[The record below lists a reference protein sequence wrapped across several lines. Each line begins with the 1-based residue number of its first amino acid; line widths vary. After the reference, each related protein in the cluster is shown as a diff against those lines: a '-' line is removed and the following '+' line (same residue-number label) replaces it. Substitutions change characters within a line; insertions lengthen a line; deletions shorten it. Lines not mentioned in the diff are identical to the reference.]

1 MQGRTR
7 DRLCGGGVA
16 RRGVAAALAAAL
28 TLGVAPGTS
37 GHALADMLIETGM
50 NDQEATASAQPSA
63 AELSAQAI
71 DRFQVQD
78 YDAAVRLFEEAYA
91 IDRVPNY
98 LFNIGRVYE
107 EKGDLETALTYYER
121 FVAHPEAAPD
131 AKRMTEARI
140 EELRAKLPPPS
151 PDPIEPPPP
160 RPRASDTS
168 PRTNDLSLADTPAPA
183 RAPRGNL
190 RLRIGGYSLLGGGA
204 AILAIGAGFAGAAL
218 AQHRRLD
225 GLTMLEARDD
235 AIRRGE
241 QSSLIADSLFIAGGV
256 VAIAGL
262 TLTLVSLRSR
272 TPAPARTP

>member
-1 MQGRTR
+1 MQRSS
-7 DRLCGGGVA
+7 RLLHGALVLGLA
-16 RRGVAAALAAAL
+16 SAAPRSLAARGNSGAPLPPPPESTPAEADVQAL
-28 TLGVAPGTS
+28 LRRAVALFD
-37 GHALADMLIETGM
+37 AKRFD
-50 NDQEATASAQPSA
+50 EAIA
-63 AELSAQAI
+63 
-71 DRFQVQD
+71 
-78 YDAAVRLFEEAYA
+78 LFEEAYA
-91 IDRVPNY
+91 IHPEANY